1 MRNKDRPE
9 KSFAKASPQVA
20 AEWRTFR
27 EPDFCNNIIN
37 NKRT

>member
-9 KSFAKASPQVA
+9 KLFAKANPQVV

-27 EPDFCNNIIN
+27 EPDFCNIII